1 MSRSVMT
8 LPSRLGRRAAVFRGT
23 ATESVGSRNSSAAM
37 ERSSLS
43 GPDVLSL
50 LALALARPK
59 CSARGAGSG
68 TEDAIEGGRL
78 DLSLEP
84 DAPEAAPRLGKGEL
98 AHVGRLAPDEAPEDV
113 QHLGGLGRRRG
124 GRGRAAIGEHGVVE
138 RHHER
143 QGARLVADLDG
154 PLDPLVE

>member
-1 MSRSVMT
+1 MT

-43 GPDVLSL
+43 GRCLFSPG
-50 LALALARPK
+50 AAGRARPK

-78 DLSLEP
+78 DVLLEP

-98 AHVGRLAPDEAPEDV
+98 AHVGRLAPAEAPEDV
-113 QHLGGLGRRRG
+113 EHLGGLGRRRR
-124 GRGRAAIGEHGVVE
+124 GRGRAVGEQGVVE
-138 RHHER
+138 R
-143 QGARLVADLDG
+143 
-154 PLDPLVE
+154 